1 MTVLKIVL
9 YPDKALRTVCAPVET
24 FDAELKSIVNDMIE
38 TMYFYKGTVGLAAPQ
53 VNILK
58 RIVTID
64 INAKSS
70 QDKLFVLIN
79 PEIISISKKKYVRE
93 GCLSIP
99 EYLADIKRGKK
110 VTVRAQNID
119 GNFFELSASELEAVA
134 IQHEVDHL
142 DGIVFIDR
150 IDSLKTG
157 LIRRSGQA

>member
-1 MTVLKIVL
+1 LTVLKIVL